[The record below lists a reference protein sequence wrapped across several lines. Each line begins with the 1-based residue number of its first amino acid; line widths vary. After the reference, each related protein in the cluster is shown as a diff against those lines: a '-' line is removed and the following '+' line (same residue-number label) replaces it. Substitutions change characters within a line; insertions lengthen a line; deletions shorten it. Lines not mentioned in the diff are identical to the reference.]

1 MRRTLMLAFFVT
13 IGAVPAAPSGSA
25 APVRVEPAAPLMTD
39 LSAQNRPKRKRP
51 QLRVTPRYPSA
62 RTNTPYP
69 RGYDFHYPGPNARRE
84 CVARLVQEFR
94 PSGPVVVPRMRCW
107 WVPG

>member
-1 MRRTLMLAFFVT
+1 MLVFAT
-13 IGAVPAAPSGSA
+13 MIGAVPAAVSGTA
-25 APVRVEPAAPLMTD
+25 APRQAEPGAQAMSD
-39 LSAQNRPKRKRP
+39 LSAQSRSKKQRP
-51 QLRVTPRYPSA
+51 QLRVTPRYRYPYA
-62 RTNTPYP
+62 RTSTPYP
-69 RGYDFHYPGPNARRE
+69 RGYDFHYPGPNAKRE